1 MAAAV
6 SLVAIG
12 LIAGLQ
18 HFVGYIPMLFLP
30 AILLVESEWGI
41 SPAVFA
47 TVFCTLGSALLATQ
61 SRNVDPKVHI
71 WANLLL
77 LPGIAAS
84 LIYLMEMRRR
94 HQRMEHERGVE
105 LSILLQSMPEAVF
118 IFDTRA
124 RVGESNRAAQGL
136 AGLSAR

>member
-6 SLVAIG
+6 SVLAIA

-30 AILLVESEWGI
+30 AILLVEVEWGI
-41 SPAVFA
+41 GPAVLA
-47 TVFCTLGSALLATQ
+47 TVLCTMGSVLLTSQTAH
-61 SRNVDPKVHI
+61 VDAKLYT

-94 HQRMEHERGVE
+94 HQRIEHERGVE
-105 LSILLQSMPEAVF
+105 LS
-118 IFDTRA
+118 
-124 RVGESNRAAQGL
+124 
-136 AGLSAR
+136 